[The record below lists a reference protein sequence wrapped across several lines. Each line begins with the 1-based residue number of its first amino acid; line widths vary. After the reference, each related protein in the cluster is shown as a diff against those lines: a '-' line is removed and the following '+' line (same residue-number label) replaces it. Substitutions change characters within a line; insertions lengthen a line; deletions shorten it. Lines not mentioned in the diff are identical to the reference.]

1 MNVLEHYEENLVG
14 LGEPETS
21 DNENYYCSLTY
32 NDSPFIIQTNR
43 VCYSFKELSDTICV
57 SLVSQEYALWMET
70 LYLYCIELVY
80 AKSSDWFEEE
90 LSHDDIESSFLSP
103 LKSNIQN
110 SCYDIQCSI
119 EKNNVIMVDKEGR
132 IVNKNNL
139 KNYKIV
145 PTIHIKG
152 IQFNSKHFGLDLSLK
167 SVIVLEENTRTN
179 EAPVPAPVPVS
190 VPAPVPVPVPAPVS
204 VPAPVPAPVPVPV
217 PVPAPVPVPVYD
229 EPYDEPYDEYYDEPL
244 TEVDIELQDELY
256 EMDLKGFKPDGD
268 QFIKNHNFAN
278 IYEFMDKKIKE
289 DVLEHLKIMLLKK
302 KIKLH
307 IDLNELF
314 EEDIDSEE
322 D

>member
-179 EAPVPAPVPVS
+179 EAPAPA
-190 VPAPVPVPVPAPVS
+190 
-204 VPAPVPAPVPVPV
+204 PAPVPAPVPVPV
-217 PVPAPVPVPVYD
+217 PAPVYD

-244 TEVDIELQDELY
+244 TEVDVELQDELY

>member
-179 EAPVPAPVPVS
+179 EAPAPAPVPAPVPVPA
-190 VPAPVPVPVPAPVS
+190 PAPVPVPVPAPVH
-204 VPAPVPAPVPVPV
+204 APVPA
-217 PVPAPVPVPVYD
+217 PVYD

-244 TEVDIELQDELY
+244 TEVDVELQDELY